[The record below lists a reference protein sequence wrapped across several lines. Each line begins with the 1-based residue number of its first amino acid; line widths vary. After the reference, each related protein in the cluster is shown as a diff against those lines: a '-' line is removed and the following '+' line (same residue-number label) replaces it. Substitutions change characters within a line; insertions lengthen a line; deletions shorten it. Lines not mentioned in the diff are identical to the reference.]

1 MMRGELV
8 GSAASLHLV
17 EGHTRTG
24 ALRGLVESGVLPPS
38 SAHQVWVGEMGQPE
52 APEERWREL
61 LRTERMP
68 FLDWLT
74 GRVGDDGEI
83 AQIASRLIDVQYSS
97 MSRARIE
104 GDDLD
109 AVVTFAR
116 RDARL
121 GPMIH
126 TITVAHAEWERF
138 VGG

>member
-1 MMRGELV
+1 MRSPIMMRGELV

-38 SAHQVWVGEMGQPE
+38 SAHQVWVGERGQAE

-97 MSRARIE
+97 
-104 GDDLD
+104 
-109 AVVTFAR
+109 
-116 RDARL
+116 
-121 GPMIH
+121 
-126 TITVAHAEWERF
+126 
-138 VGG
+138 